1 MTQSDYTCRANN
13 LRTLRTLVILSVS
26 ICVHLWILPPAAAQE
41 IAVNQAEGRVVICA
55 AKDGIVV
62 AAIDAHNEPDSPP
75 ASVVALGGSRAAV
88 MLGAVEWVKPDSKD
102 APARLDAEF
111 PRLAAA
117 ALHSPT
123 QQKDADAASDIES
136 VGVAVLERLRQLAGQ
151 LHSKIGV
158 SEDEPVLRI
167 VLVDYVEGY
176 GPEAWTLDY
185 HIHQEEIA
193 ADYFQTRVLRPSYTQ
208 IYPPDK
214 GKPHTLVE
222 VRYPPADRAKD
233 EPELLDLLHQND
245 PRLSGIRAANAIV
258 AKSVASVVDGQSQ
271 KSIAAADVEFL
282 KSALRTVIPPQAQ
295 VSMANVDFEKGF
307 QWIIEPPKSAAP
319 PPADEKP
326 REPGAPSLLHKPGT

>member
-1 MTQSDYTCRANN
+1 MTHLDSKSR
-13 LRTLRTLVILSVS
+13 RKFFRMLSVLS
-26 ICVHLWILPPAAAQE
+26 AFICVHLWILSPSAPAQE
-41 IAVNQAEGRVVICA
+41 VAVNLAEGRVVICA

-62 AAIDAHNEPDSPP
+62 VAIDAHNEADSPP

-88 MLGAVEWVKPDSKD
+88 MMGAVEWVQPDSKD

-117 ALHSPT
+117 ALHSPV
-123 QQKDADAASDIES
+123 QQKDADSASDIES

-151 LHSKIGV
+151 LHNKIAM
-158 SEDEPVLRI
+158 SEDEPVVRI

-185 HIHQEEIA
+185 HFHQEEMA
-193 ADYFQTRVLRPSYTQ
+193 ADYWQTRVLRPSYTQ
-208 IYPPDK
+208 LYPPDK
-214 GKPHTLVE
+214 GKPHTLLE

-245 PRLSGIRAANAIV
+245 PRLAGIRNANVIV
-258 AKSVASVVDGQSQ
+258 AKSVGSLVDGQSQ
-271 KSIAAADVEFL
+271 KSAAAADVEFL
-282 KSALRTVIPPQAQ
+282 KSALRAIVPPQAQ

-307 QWIIEPPKSAAP
+307 QWILEPPKSATP
-319 PPADEKP
+319 PPSDEKP
-326 REPGAPSLLHKPGT
+326 REPGAPSLLHKAGT